1 MSDVDAGLK
10 PSYAPAWMGWLMA
23 IAVASALLAALA
35 VLMGPM
41 DERVA
46 APGVVRPREYAL
58 VFPPPG
64 GGVIQEVT
72 GMPGGAV
79 KAGDLLATLESDA
92 LRHER
97 EALAHDLVRA
107 ESELADARAHEAAVA
122 IAPISPE
129 IAMQAA
135 AAERLEAMAAERRR
149 LVERMEQG
157 GEGRAI
163 SLIELVRE
171 RMALQSLEL
180 ERDRA
185 RAAAVLTAGPFGT
198 AQRAMAA
205 ARVAATLAVTEGMRA
220 RLATLAE
227 DLARHEI
234 RAPVDGLLVSRS
246 VRFPG
251 EKALAGQALFKIA
264 RGTGVRLR
272 LYAGEDR
279 VGRIHPGMRVVFRPK
294 SDPDRLR
301 PLRSGAVTAV
311 APDRDLAADEADR
324 PAVGSYAIDVDLTG
338 DTADLPFGSTVDAE
352 IILAKRPFWELLVR
366 QRR

>member
-1 MSDVDAGLK
+1 MSGSDAGLK
-10 PSYAPAWMGWLMA
+10 PSYAPGWMGWLMA
-23 IAVASALLAALA
+23 IAVVATLLSAVA
-35 VLMGPM
+35 VLVGPM

-64 GGVIQEVT
+64 GGVIQEVQ
-72 GMPGGAV
+72 GMPGSPV

-107 ESELADARAHEAAVA
+107 EAELVDARAREQAAAV
-122 IAPISPE
+122 APISPE

-135 AAERLEAMAAERRR
+135 AAERLEAMVAERRR

-157 GEGRAI
+157 GEGHAI

-171 RMALQSLEL
+171 RLALQSLEL

-185 RAAAVLTAGPFGT
+185 RAAAGLTAGPFGT
-198 AQRAMAA
+198 AQRGMAVARTAA
-205 ARVAATLAVTEGMRA
+205 ATAVVEGMRA
-220 RLATLAE
+220 RLAVLAE
-227 DLARHEI
+227 DIAKHEI
-234 RAPVDGLLVSRS
+234 RAPVDGVLVSRS

-251 EKALAGQALFKIA
+251 ERAQVGQALFKIA

-279 VGRIHPGMRVVFRPK
+279 VGRIQPGMRVVFRPK

-324 PAVGSYAIDVDLTG
+324 PAAGSYAIDVDLTG

>member
-1 MSDVDAGLK
+1 MSGSDIGLK
-10 PSYAPAWMGWLMA
+10 PSYAPRWMGVLIIVA
-23 IAVASALLAALA
+23 VIATILAAVA
-35 VLMGPM
+35 VLIGPM

-64 GGVIQEVT
+64 GGVVQEVQA
-72 GMPGGAV
+72 MPGSPV
-79 KAGDLLATLESDA
+79 RSGDLLATLESDA

-107 ESELADARAHEAAVA
+107 ESELADARAREAAVA
-122 IAPISPE
+122 VAPISPE

-157 GEGRAI
+157 GEGHAI

-185 RAAAVLTAGPFGT
+185 RSAAVLTSGPFGA
-198 AQRAMAA
+198 AQRAIAA
-205 ARVAATLAVTEGMRA
+205 ARVAAAGAVVEGMRA

-227 DLARHEI
+227 DLARREI
-234 RAPVDGLLVSRS
+234 RAPVDGVLVSRS

-251 EKALAGQALFKIA
+251 ERAPAGQALFKIA

-279 VGRIHPGMRVVFRPK
+279 VGRIQPGMRVVFRPK

-301 PLRSGAVTAV
+301 PLRSGTVTAV

-324 PAVGSYAIDVDLTG
+324 PAAGSYAIDVDLTG
-338 DTADLPFGSTVDAE
+338 DISDLPFGSTVDAE
-352 IILAKRPFWELLVR
+352 IILTKRPFWELLVR